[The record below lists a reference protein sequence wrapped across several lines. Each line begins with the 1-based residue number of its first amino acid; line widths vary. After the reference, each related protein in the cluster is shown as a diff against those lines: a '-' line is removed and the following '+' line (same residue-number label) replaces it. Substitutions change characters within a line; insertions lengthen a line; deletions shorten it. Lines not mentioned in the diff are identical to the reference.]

1 MLCISKNKCCICLE
15 NSKVGLRCNYC
26 NEGIV
31 CNNCV
36 TQVIESCPKCPICR
50 QTSWHSKSKTKVIPV
65 NKLLHVDH
73 SGEVYTRKCERKT
86 MFYWFMLIHI
96 LSSILCTCAIGYLT
110 ILLICS
116 TDTVI
121 KLGAWL
127 LLISPIIGL
136 LEISIFLIIC
146 CKGCGYHTVFFPEDY

>member
-50 QTSWHSKSKTKVIPV
+50 QTSWHSKSKTKVIP

-73 SGEVYTRKCERKT
+73 SGEVYTRKCNQK
-86 MFYWFMLIHI
+86 
-96 LSSILCTCAIGYLT
+96 LC
-110 ILLICS
+110 LLVHVNSYI
-116 TDTVI
+116 V
-121 KLGAWL
+121 
-127 LLISPIIGL
+127 
-136 LEISIFLIIC
+136 
-146 CKGCGYHTVFFPEDY
+146 

>member
-1 MLCISKNKCCICLE
+1 MKELYVTIVLHRLSNHVQNVLYADKQA
-15 NSKVGLRCNYC
+15 
-26 NEGIV
+26 GIQ
-31 CNNCV
+31 NLK
-36 TQVIESCPKCPICR
+36 Q
-50 QTSWHSKSKTKVIPV
+50 KSPV